1 MRSNDQVRVLI
12 VDDEP
17 NVLTAMRRVLKGEP
31 IELETAGSA
40 AHALTMMESQD
51 FDVLVSDARMP
62 GMNGT
67 ELLAEVHK
75 KWPRCIRILLTG
87 YPDVDSLISSINRGQ
102 LYRFIQKPW
111 NDDEVRSIIR
121 QAGRYAFA
129 ERERLRLTKLIQ
141 ARNRKLREMNQQLED
156 SVKKR
161 TNALRRAI
169 QLRDQAYQKLERS
182 YLNAT
187 EVFGAL
193 INQRL
198 PKSRRTNAKV
208 SAIVKAYAEEAG
220 WDAARVNDLTVAAAL
235 YNLGKLTW
243 SDEHLM
249 MPSDSFR
256 GKDRDKLR
264 SYPETGE
271 SLLMSLEPL
280 QRASTIIRHHQERWD
295 GRGYPNQLEGQAI
308 PEESRLLKLAVD
320 FVELQRGMVL
330 DRMMNR
336 ADVLEYMGLFAD
348 RVYDP
353 QMSARF
359 IELVHDKSPDLE
371 PVPDGV
377 IRCRLNQLLAGMVVS
392 RNLVTDIGFLL
403 VNQGTVLTQA
413 MIEKLMVFE
422 RTRGE
427 QYVVFID
434 AVSAQQVAPQDD
446 VQALLENT
454 ESAIESSAD
463 SSSSKSEPR

>member
-1 MRSNDQVRVLI
+1 MDNTEQIHVLI

-17 NVLTAMRRVLKGEP
+17 KVLNAMRRVLRDEP
-31 IELETAGSA
+31 ILLETAENA
-40 AHALTMMESQD
+40 AEALAIMEHQEI
-51 FDVLVSDARMP
+51 DVLVSDARMP
-62 GMNGT
+62 GMDGA

-75 KWPRCIRILLTG
+75 RWPRCARILLTG
-87 YPDVDSLISSINRGQ
+87 YPDIEALLSSINRGH

-111 NDDEVRSIIR
+111 DDDEVRTSIY
-121 QAGRYAFA
+121 QAGRHAQA
-129 ERERLRLTKLIQ
+129 ERERLRLIKLIQ
-141 ARNRKLREMNQQLED
+141 ARNKKLREMNQQLEY

-161 TNALRRAI
+161 TNALRKAI

-182 YLNAT
+182 YLNTT

-208 SAIVKAYAEEAG
+208 SAIVKAYAEEFG
-220 WDAARVNDLTVAAAL
+220 WDTARINDLTLAAAL

-264 SYPETGE
+264 GYPEMGE
-271 SLLMSLEPL
+271 SLLLSLEPL

-295 GRGYPNQLEGQAI
+295 GRGYPDQLEGQAI

-336 ADVLEYMGLFAD
+336 ADVLEYMGAFAE

-359 IELVHDKSPDLE
+359 IELIHDKSPDLE
-371 PVPDGV
+371 PLPDGV

-403 VNQGTVLTQA
+403 VNQGTVLTQT

-427 QYVVFID
+427 QYEVYID
-434 AVSAQQVAPQDD
+434 ADSVRQIAPEEDAQK
-446 VQALLENT
+446 LLEGS
-454 ESAIESSAD
+454 ESALDSSAE
-463 SSSSKSEPR
+463 SKPTLSEH

>member
-1 MRSNDQVRVLI
+1 
-12 VDDEP
+12 
-17 NVLTAMRRVLKGEP
+17 
-31 IELETAGSA
+31 
-40 AHALTMMESQD
+40 
-51 FDVLVSDARMP
+51 
-62 GMNGT
+62 
-67 ELLAEVHK
+67 
-75 KWPRCIRILLTG
+75 
-87 YPDVDSLISSINRGQ
+87 
-102 LYRFIQKPW
+102 
-111 NDDEVRSIIR
+111 
-121 QAGRYAFA
+121 
-129 ERERLRLTKLIQ
+129 
-141 ARNRKLREMNQQLED
+141 
-156 SVKKR
+156 
-161 TNALRRAI
+161 
-169 QLRDQAYQKLERS
+169 DQAYQKLERS
-182 YLNAT
+182 YLNTT

-208 SAIVKAYAEEAG
+208 STIVKAYAEESG
-220 WDAARVNDLTVAAAL
+220 WDTARINDLTLAAAL

-264 SYPETGE
+264 GYPEMGE
-271 SLLMSLEPL
+271 SLLLSLEPL

-295 GRGYPNQLEGQAI
+295 GRGYPDQLEGQAI

-336 ADVLEYMGLFAD
+336 ADVLEYMGAFAE

-359 IELVHDKSPDLE
+359 IELIHDKSPDLE
-371 PVPDGV
+371 PLPDGV

-403 VNQGTVLTQA
+403 VNQGTVLTQT

-427 QYVVFID
+427 QYEVYID
-434 AVSAQQVAPQDD
+434 ADSVRQIAPEEDAQK
-446 VQALLENT
+446 LLEGS
-454 ESAIESSAD
+454 ESALDSSAE
-463 SSSSKSEPR
+463 SKPTLSEH

>member
-1 MRSNDQVRVLI
+1 MDNTEQIHVLI

-17 NVLTAMRRVLKGEP
+17 KVLNAMRRVLKYEP
-31 IELETAGSA
+31 ILLETAENA
-40 AHALTMMESQD
+40 AEALAIMEHQEI
-51 FDVLVSDARMP
+51 DVLVSDARMP
-62 GMNGT
+62 GMDGA

-75 KWPRCIRILLTG
+75 RWPRCARILLTG
-87 YPDVDSLISSINRGQ
+87 YPDIEALLSSINRGH

-111 NDDEVRSIIR
+111 DDDEVRTSIY
-121 QAGRYAFA
+121 QAGRHAQA
-129 ERERLRLTKLIQ
+129 ERERLRLIKLIQ
-141 ARNRKLREMNQQLED
+141 ARNKKLREMNQQLEY

-161 TNALRRAI
+161 TNALRKAI

-182 YLNAT
+182 YLNTT

-208 SAIVKAYAEEAG
+208 STIVKAYAEESG
-220 WDAARVNDLTVAAAL
+220 WDTARINDLTLAAAL

-264 SYPETGE
+264 GYPEMGE
-271 SLLMSLEPL
+271 SLLLSLEPL

-295 GRGYPNQLEGQAI
+295 GRGYPDQLEGQAI

-336 ADVLEYMGLFAD
+336 ADVLEYMGAFAE

-359 IELVHDKSPDLE
+359 IELIHDKSPDLE
-371 PVPDGV
+371 PLPDGV

-403 VNQGTVLTQA
+403 VNQGTVLTQT

-427 QYVVFID
+427 QYEVYID
-434 AVSAQQVAPQDD
+434 ADSVRQIAPEEDAQK
-446 VQALLENT
+446 LLEGS
-454 ESAIESSAD
+454 ESALDSSAE
-463 SSSSKSEPR
+463 SKPTLSEH

>member
-1 MRSNDQVRVLI
+1 MDKKEQIHVLI

-17 NVLTAMRRVLKGEP
+17 KVLAAMQRALKDEP
-31 IELETAGSA
+31 ILLETAENA
-40 AHALTMMESQD
+40 AEALAIMEQQD
-51 FDVLVSDARMP
+51 IDVLVSDARMP
-62 GMNGT
+62 GMDGT
-67 ELLAEVHK
+67 ELLAEAHK
-75 KWPRCIRILLTG
+75 RWPRCSRVLLTG
-87 YPDVDSLISSINRGQ
+87 YPDTEALLSSINYGH

-111 NDDEVRSIIR
+111 NDDEVRSIVR
-121 QAGRYAFA
+121 HAGRYAQA
-129 ERERLRLTKLIQ
+129 ERERLRLIKLIQ
-141 ARNRKLREMNQQLED
+141 ARNKKLREMNQQLEF

-161 TNALRRAI
+161 TNALRKAI

-182 YLNAT
+182 YLNTT

-208 SAIVKAYAEEAG
+208 STIVKAYAEESG
-220 WDAARVNDLTVAAAL
+220 WDTARINDLTLAAAL

-264 SYPETGE
+264 GYPEMGE
-271 SLLMSLEPL
+271 SLLLSLEPL

-295 GRGYPNQLEGQAI
+295 GRGYPDQLEGQAI

-336 ADVLEYMGLFAD
+336 ADVLEYMGAFAE

-359 IELVHDKSPDLE
+359 IELIHDKSLDLE
-371 PVPDGV
+371 PLPDGV

-403 VNQGTVLTQA
+403 VNQGTVLTQT

-427 QYVVFID
+427 QYEVYID
-434 AVSAQQVAPQDD
+434 ADSVRQIAPEEDAQK
-446 VQALLENT
+446 LLEGS
-454 ESAIESSAD
+454 ESALDSSAE
-463 SSSSKSEPR
+463 SKPTLSEH